1 MVATPFKEAATC
13 NSMSD
18 KVISPLEGIA
28 IVDHNIWVV

>member
-1 MVATPFKEAATC
+1 MATTPFKEATTC

-28 IVDHNIWVV
+28 IVDHSFGVM

>member
-1 MVATPFKEAATC
+1 MATTPLKEVVTC

-28 IVDHNIWVV
+28 TIDHNFEVM